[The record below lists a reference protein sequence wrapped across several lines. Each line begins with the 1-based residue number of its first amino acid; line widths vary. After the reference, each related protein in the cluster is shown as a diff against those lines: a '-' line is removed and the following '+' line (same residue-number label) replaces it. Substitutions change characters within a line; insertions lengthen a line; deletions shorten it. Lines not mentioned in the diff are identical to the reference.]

1 VWTIT
6 WRGDG
11 DKEKGAVEGIWE
23 ENETHGIDFID
34 TQHTATHTVT
44 HHHTLQQRKKME
56 PTTLISLN

>member
-11 DKEKGAVEGIWE
+11 DREKDAFEGIWE

-34 TQHTATHTVT
+34 PQHTATHTAT
-44 HHHTLQQRKKME
+44 HHHTLQQRE
-56 PTTLISLN
+56 GDGTDSIDFI